1 LKEGGNMPKEAEK
14 IEKGLKYKIL
24 VVDDEQDLLKFFER
38 ILGFEEYS
46 VITAHNG
53 LIGIKK
59 NLEHDPD
66 LILLDLTMPGM
77 HGIEMLRKVRK
88 VDKDVI
94 VIILTGSGDTESV
107 REAADLNVY
116 EYISKPTT
124 LDVLK
129 RVIKKALASRKKKS
143 SE

>member
-1 LKEGGNMPKEAEK
+1 MPKEAEK
-14 IEKGLKYKIL
+14 IENGLKYKIL
-24 VVDDEQDLLKFFER
+24 VVDDEQDLLRFFER

-46 VITAHNG
+46 VITARNG
-53 LIGIKK
+53 LIGIEK

-66 LILLDLTMPGM
+66 LILLDLKMPGM
-77 HGIEMLRKVRK
+77 HGIEVLRNVRK